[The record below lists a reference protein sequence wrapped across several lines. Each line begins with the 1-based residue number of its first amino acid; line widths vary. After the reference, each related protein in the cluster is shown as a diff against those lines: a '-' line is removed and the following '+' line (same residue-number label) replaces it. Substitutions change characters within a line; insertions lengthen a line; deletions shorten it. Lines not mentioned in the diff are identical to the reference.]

1 MILRR
6 PVLTSVSRS
15 YGSVFLWPESTQPFS
30 YSRIC
35 VWSQFTVALVG
46 LFGVHHHLT
55 WSAAGPCPQGLSR
68 PQASRFVMFLI
79 RGPCLLSSSPL
90 ACWSWRH
97 PSTRIFCGGKI
108 HPQSPTHCSTASP
121 NVQTLDLAHLRR
133 FAARHIDYIIEA
145 CRLEVSIAARSP
157 PKRAPRSGSKY
168 NSRLVVPVHR
178 FYAVNNG

>member
-1 MILRR
+1 
-6 PVLTSVSRS
+6 
-15 YGSVFLWPESTQPFS
+15 
-30 YSRIC
+30 
-35 VWSQFTVALVG
+35 
-46 LFGVHHHLT
+46 
-55 WSAAGPCPQGLSR
+55 
-68 PQASRFVMFLI
+68 MFLT
-79 RGPCLLSSSPL
+79 RTLLTLLL
-90 ACWSWRH
+90 ASCMLVMA
-97 PSTRIFCGGKI
+97 PSFNKNFCGGKI